1 MPYTITD
8 MMDKVK
14 NHIKENKSV
23 YTYTFVAVLILILIV
38 AGYKKGY
45 RFTENF
51 MLGKAG
57 TLSLQIAM
65 PLTNVFID
73 DNNKIVTNKDNE
85 VVEVSLSPRNH
96 TVIVSREGYFP
107 WKKDIEMQSEG
118 KIIFSPVLVSSNPS
132 GNIITKLDPEFW
144 KIRNKIIT
152 DALPTKESPRLS
164 KDGKAKLWIEDN
176 GVMAEIEDK
185 IYTVIQP
192 EPEVRN
198 LYFYKDRTDVIIF
211 SITNAVYAIEVDKVG
226 TQNFLPIYKGLAPS
240 FIEGDQSFIYVLD
253 GEALMQVFI

>member
-1 MPYTITD
+1 M
-8 MMDKVK
+8 KNFK
-14 NHIKENKSV
+14 NHIQKYRNHYS
-23 YTYTFVAVLILILIV
+23 AGVLVILIIV
-38 AGYKKGY
+38 VILVGYKKGY
-45 RFTENF
+45 RLTENF

-65 PLTNVFID
+65 PLTNIFID
-73 DNNKIVTNKDNE
+73 ENNKIVTKKDNE
-85 VVEVSLSPRNH
+85 IVEVTLSPRNH
-96 TVIVSREGYFP
+96 TIIVSREGYFP

-118 KIIFSPVLVSSNPS
+118 KINFSPVLVSSNPS
-132 GNIITKLDPEFW
+132 GNIITKEDPEFW

-176 GVMAEIEDK
+176 GVMVETENK

-198 LYFYKDRTDVIIF
+198 LYFYKNRDDVVIF
-211 SITNAVYAIEVDKVG
+211 SINNAVYAIEVDKTG
-226 TQNFLPIYKGLAPS
+226 TQNFLPIYKGSSPS
-240 FIEGDQSFIYVLD
+240 FIEGDSSFIYVLD

>member
-1 MPYTITD
+1 

-14 NHIKENKSV
+14 NHIKQNKSV
-23 YTYTFVAVLILILIV
+23 YTYTFVAVLILVLVFVI
-38 AGYKKGY
+38 YKKGY

-73 DNNKIVTNKDNE
+73 ENNKIVTDKDNE
-85 VVEVSLSPRNH
+85 VVEVTLSPRNH

-107 WKKDIEMQSEG
+107 WKKDIKMQSEG
-118 KIIFSPVLVSSNPS
+118 KINFSPVLVSSNPS
-132 GNIITKLDPEFW
+132 GNIITKQDPEFW

-152 DALPTKESPRLS
+152 DALPTKESPRIS

-176 GVMAEIEDK
+176 GVMAEIEGK
-185 IYTVIQP
+185 TYTVIQP

-198 LYFYKDRTDVIIF
+198 LYFYKNRTDVIIF
-211 SITNAVYAIEVDKVG
+211 SINNAVYAIEVDKKG
-226 TQNFLPIYKGLAPS
+226 TQNFLPIYKGMSPS
-240 FIEGDQSFIYVLD
+240 FIEGDNSFIYVLD

>member
-1 MPYTITD
+1 

-14 NHIKENKSV
+14 NHIKENKSM
-23 YTYTFVAVLILILIV
+23 YTYTFVAVLILVLIV
-38 AGYKKGY
+38 VVYKKGY
-45 RFTENF
+45 RLTENF

-65 PLTNVFID
+65 PLTNIFID
-73 DNNKIVTNKDNE
+73 ENNKIVTKKDNE
-85 VVEVSLSPRNH
+85 IVEVTLSPRNH
-96 TVIVSREGYFP
+96 TIIVSREGYFP

-118 KIIFSPVLVSSNPS
+118 KINFSPVLVSSNPS
-132 GNIITKLDPEFW
+132 GNIITKEDPEFW

-176 GVMAEIEDK
+176 GVMTEIEGK
-185 IYTVIQP
+185 TYTVIQP

-198 LYFYKDRTDVIIF
+198 LYFYKDRRDVIIF
-211 SITNAVYAIEVDKVG
+211 SIKNAVYAIEVDKNG
-226 TQNFLPIYKGLAPS
+226 TQNFLPIYKGSSPS
-240 FIEGDQSFIYVLD
+240 FIEGDSSFIYVLD

>member
-1 MPYTITD
+1 MENF
-8 MMDKVK
+8 K
-14 NHIKENKSV
+14 NHIQKYRNYYS
-23 YTYTFVAVLILILIV
+23 AGVLVILIIGLIFW
-38 AGYKKGY
+38 GYKKGY

-57 TLSLQIAM
+57 TLSLQIAL
-65 PLTNVFID
+65 PLTNIFID
-73 DNNKIVTNKDNE
+73 ENNKIVTNKDNE

-107 WKKDIEMQSEG
+107 WKKDIEIQSEG
-118 KIIFSPVLVSSNPS
+118 KINFSPVLVSSNPS
-132 GNIITKLDPEFW
+132 GNIITKQDPEFW
-144 KIRNKIIT
+144 KLRNKIIT
-152 DALPTKESPRLS
+152 DALPTKESPRVS
-164 KDGKAKLWIEDN
+164 KDGKAKLWIEEK
-176 GVMAEIEDK
+176 GVMAEIEGK
-185 IYTVIQP
+185 VYTVIQP

-211 SITNAVYAIEVDKVG
+211 SITNAVYAIEVDKKG
-226 TQNFLPIYKGLAPS
+226 TQNFLPIYKGVAPS